1 MAETQIIER
10 TPTSTTIRTGG
21 GNGQRT
27 VLPSV
32 IPVLPIRNIVVFP
45 GTVMPLNVGRA
56 KSKALLDEVMPGD
69 KLIGVVTQ
77 RNADVE
83 DPRFEDLHHVGVACM
98 ILKLFKLPDGNQ
110 SIIVH
115 GLARFRLLELSQT
128 DPFATGGIE
137 VLEDIVQP
145 GPSLDALVNSV
156 RQQANRVIELSPNT
170 PDEAAQVLNSITN
183 PSALADFLA
192 ANLPTERGDVA
203 EKQMM
208 LEELDVE
215 KRLRMIAT
223 KLAAQLDV
231 LELQNKI
238 QSQVKENIDKS
249 QRRYYLQEQMK
260 AIRKELGESEG
271 GGGGEVDQL
280 RQKLEAARLPEN
292 VMKEAERELSRL
304 EAIPSASP
312 EYGVIRTWLQI
323 VSELPW
329 SVTTTDK
336 IDLADARRVLDRDHH
351 DLDKVK
357 RRIIEYL
364 AVLKLKRRQIAAKLG
379 PKRPK
384 VGEVAV
390 AEAERGPENAEVGP
404 NDQGRTAANPRESAE
419 PVDPNH
425 LGNVG
430 EENVGGAGAILCFL
444 GPPGVGKT
452 SLGKSI
458 AEAMGRKFI
467 RVALGGVRD
476 EADIRGHRRTY
487 IGSMPGRIIAE
498 LRKAGTRNPVM
509 MLDEIDKLGA
519 DFRGDP
525 ASALLEVL
533 DPAQNYTFTDHYLD
547 VPFDLSQVL
556 FIATANTADTIPGPL
571 RDRMEVIEIPGYTE
585 SDKLNIAKRYL
596 VPRQLEANGLEPR
609 QVRFKDEALRWIIEG
624 YTREAGVRSLE
635 RSIGSV
641 ARAIAAEVVGRAD
654 DAAAAARGGNGKGRG
669 RGNGGGNP
677 GGGGSAAPTSA
688 APANVA
694 AMVAAREVENAQPGQ
709 GDEPAGGGPA
719 RKPNEVRFTVD
730 RDYVTKV
737 LGPRRFE
744 PELAQRTSVPGVA
757 TGLAYTPVGGE
768 ILFIEAT
775 RMAGKGSIILTG
787 QIGDVMK
794 ESATAAFSLIR
805 SRAESLGIDPK
816 QLAESDIHIHVPAGA
831 IPKDGPS
838 AGTAMFTALASLLLN
853 RPVRPDVAM
862 TGEITLR
869 GLVLPIGGLK
879 EKTLAAKRAGI
890 KEVIVPKRNEKDLPD
905 IPDEVR
911 QTLKFHFVENVDQV
925 MDVALGA
932 PKGGA
937 GKATARADPGTATE
951 APAKRRKRPGSPD
964 DRSRP
969 KQRPENGRTR
979 TGKTATAA
987 ATRRR

>member
-10 TPTSTTIRTGG
+10 TPTATTIRTGG
-21 GNGQRT
+21 NGQRL
-27 VLPSV
+27 VLPNV
-32 IPVLPIRNIVVFP
+32 IPILPIRNIVVFP

-56 KSKALLDEVMPGD
+56 KSKALLDEVMPGE
-69 KLIGVVTQ
+69 KMVGVVTQ
-77 RNADVE
+77 KNADVE
-83 DPRFEDLHHVGVACM
+83 DPAYNDLFTVGCACM

-115 GLARFRLLELSQT
+115 GLARFRLLEVTQT
-128 DPFATGGIE
+128 EPFMTGRIE
-137 VLEDIVQP
+137 VLEDHYA
-145 GPSLDALVNSV
+145 PSPELDALVNSV

-192 ANLPTERGDVA
+192 ANLPTDRGDVA
-203 EKQMM
+203 DKQML

-215 KRLRMIAT
+215 KRLRLIAAR
-223 KLAAQLDV
+223 LATQLDV
-231 LELQNKI
+231 LELQSKI

-260 AIRKELGESEG
+260 AIRKELGEGEG
-271 GGGGEVDQL
+271 GTGSEVDQL
-280 RQKLEAARLPEN
+280 RQKLEAAKLPEA
-292 VMKEAERELSRL
+292 VMKEANRELTRL
-304 EAIPSASP
+304 ESIPSASP

-329 SVTTTDK
+329 AVATTDK
-336 IDLADARRVLDRDHH
+336 LDLHEARRILDRDHH

-357 RRIIEYL
+357 RRIVEYL
-364 AVLKLKRRQIAAKLG
+364 AVRKLKPDG
-379 PKRPK
+379 
-384 VGEVAV
+384 
-390 AEAERGPENAEVGP
+390 
-404 NDQGRTAANPRESAE
+404 S
-419 PVDPNH
+419 
-425 LGNVG
+425 
-430 EENVGGAGAILCFL
+430 GAILCFV

-525 ASALLEVL
+525 SSALLEVL
-533 DPAQNYTFTDHYLD
+533 DPAQNHTFTDHYLD

-556 FIATANTADTIPGPL
+556 FISTANSMDPVPGPL

-585 SDKLNIAKRYL
+585 SDKLNIAKQYL
-596 VPRQLEANGLEPR
+596 VPRQLEANGLNPK
-609 QVRFKDEALRWIIEG
+609 QVRFKDEALRWIIES
-624 YTREAGVRSLE
+624 YTREAGVRNLE
-635 RSIGSV
+635 RNIGSV
-641 ARAIAAEVVGRAD
+641 ARAIAAEIVSSTEEQGKTSRVV
-654 DAAAAARGGNGKGRG
+654 
-669 RGNGGGNP
+669 
-677 GGGGSAAPTSA
+677 
-688 APANVA
+688 
-694 AMVAAREVENAQPGQ
+694 
-709 GDEPAGGGPA
+709 
-719 RKPNEVRFTVD
+719 VD
-730 RDYVTKV
+730 REYVTKV

-757 TGLAYTPVGGE
+757 TGMAYTPVGGE

-775 RMAGKGSIILTG
+775 RLPGGKGSIILTG

-794 ESATAAFSLIR
+794 ESATAAFSLV
-805 SRAESLGIDPK
+805 RARALAMGIDPK
-816 QLAESDIHIHVPAGA
+816 LLAESDFHIHVPAGA

-838 AGTAMFTALASLLLN
+838 AGTAMFTAIASLLMN
-853 RPVRPDVAM
+853 RSVRSDVAM

-890 KEVIVPKRNEKDLPD
+890 KQVIVPKRNEKDLPD

-911 QTLKFHFVENVDQV
+911 STLKFHFANNIDEVLA
-925 MDVALGA
+925 VALGA
-932 PKGGA
+932 A
-937 GKATARADPGTATE
+937 AKAS
-951 APAKRRKRPGSPD
+951 AK
-964 DRSRP
+964 
-969 KQRPENGRTR
+969 
-979 TGKTATAA
+979 A
-987 ATRRR
+987 ATKPASQDTPAAGRRGHG

>member
-1 MAETQIIER
+1 MAESQIIER

-21 GNGQRT
+21 GNGQKT

-83 DPRFEDLHHVGVACM
+83 DPAYGDLYTVGVACG

-115 GLARFRLLELSQT
+115 GLARFRLLEIVQSE
-128 DPFATGGIE
+128 PFAMGRIE
-137 VLEDIVQP
+137 VIEDTVT
-145 GPSLDALVNSV
+145 PSPTLDALVNSV

-170 PDEAAQVLNSITN
+170 PDEAAQVLNSITS

-192 ANLPTERGDVA
+192 ANLPTDRGDVGD
-203 EKQMM
+203 KQML

-215 KRLRMIAT
+215 KRLRLIAT
-223 KLAAQLDV
+223 RLATQLDV
-231 LELQNKI
+231 LELQSKI

-260 AIRKELGESEG
+260 AIRKELGEAEG

-280 RQKLEAARLPEN
+280 RQKLEAAKLPEN

-336 IDLADARRVLDRDHH
+336 IDLTDARRILDRDHH

-364 AVLKLKRRQIAAKLG
+364 AVLKLKRRQAAAKLG
-379 PKRPK
+379 GKRPK
-384 VGEVAV
+384 VGNLAV
-390 AEAERGPENAEVGP
+390 EEAERGPENAPVGP
-404 NDQGRTAANPRESAE
+404 NDQGRTAANPRDSEQ

-498 LRKAGTRNPVM
+498 LRKAGTKNPLM
-509 MLDEIDKLGA
+509 MLDEIDKMSS

-525 ASALLEVL
+525 ASAMLEVL
-533 DPAQNYTFTDHYLD
+533 DPAQNHTFTDHYLD
-547 VPFDLSQVL
+547 VPFDLSKVL
-556 FIATANTADTIPGPL
+556 FIATANSMDTVPGPL
-571 RDRMEVIEIPGYTE
+571 RDRMEVIEIPGYTN
-585 SDKLNIAKRYL
+585 SDKLAIAKAYL
-596 VPRQLEANGLEPR
+596 VPRQLDANGVDAKL
-609 QVRFKDEALRWIIEG
+609 VRFKDEALKDIIES

-635 RSIGSV
+635 RNIGSV
-641 ARAIAAEVVGRAD
+641 VRAIAAD
-654 DAAAAARGGNGKGRG
+654 I
-669 RGNGGGNP
+669 
-677 GGGGSAAPTSA
+677 
-688 APANVA
+688 
-694 AMVAAREVENAQPGQ
+694 
-709 GDEPAGGGPA
+709 
-719 RKPNEVRFTVD
+719 
-730 RDYVTKV
+730 
-737 LGPRRFE
+737 
-744 PELAQRTSVPGVA
+744 
-757 TGLAYTPVGGE
+757 VGG
-768 ILFIEAT
+768 
-775 RMAGKGSIILTG
+775 
-787 QIGDVMK
+787 
-794 ESATAAFSLIR
+794 TAA
-805 SRAESLGIDPK
+805 DK
-816 QLAESDIHIHVPAGA
+816 V
-831 IPKDGPS
+831 
-838 AGTAMFTALASLLLN
+838 
-853 RPVRPDVAM
+853 VV
-862 TGEITLR
+862 
-869 GLVLPIGGLK
+869 
-879 EKTLAAKRAGI
+879 
-890 KEVIVPKRNEKDLPD
+890 
-905 IPDEVR
+905 
-911 QTLKFHFVENVDQV
+911 
-925 MDVALGA
+925 DVALV
-932 PKGGA
+932 
-937 GKATARADPGTATE
+937 
-951 APAKRRKRPGSPD
+951 
-964 DRSRP
+964 
-969 KQRPENGRTR
+969 
-979 TGKTATAA
+979 
-987 ATRRR
+987 